1 MKKLL
6 VIVGFVISGLLVN
19 NAKAQ
24 ISIGA
29 TLGSNFFAG
38 EAKFGFNLFG
48 KYEFKE
54 KMLAGLNIGYTGM
67 GSSEIT
73 TPFYTESFSSSLLPI
88 TGLFEYHFGG
98 EKIKPYVGGDLGF
111 YSFKATLKINSI
123 ITSSSSTYLGLAP
136 TAGAFYEI
144 NDKFLLCANFKY
156 NIILSSAI
164 GTFGGLNFGAVYKLK

>member
-1 MKKLL
+1 MKKIL
-6 VIVGFVISGLLVN
+6 VILAFVTGSLLMN

-38 EAKFGFNLFG
+38 EAKFGFTLFG

-54 KMLAGLNIGYTGM
+54 KMLAGMNIGYTSM
-67 GSSEIT
+67 GSSEII

-111 YSFKATLKINSI
+111 YSYKVSIKTNSL
-123 ITSSSSTYLGLAP
+123 ITSSSSTFLGLAP

-144 NDKFLLCANFKY
+144 NDKFSLCANFKY

-164 GTFGGLNFGAVYKLK
+164 GTFAGLNFGAVYKLK